1 MRLPYYRFLNDTSF
15 NWTGFLLLLS
25 AKVTGAFSSLTRPER
40 VKVLVLD
47 DSVVKRNR
55 SKAVE
60 LLARV
65 YDHVEH
71 KYQKGFTMLTLGC
84 PAGKFVPENT
94 GISAFRLLSELHR
107 KIRDS
112 VLEAYS
118 HSEDDCPMEA
128 DAEEPE
134 QTVP

>member
-1 MRLPYYRFLNDTSF
+1 M
-15 NWTGFLLLLS
+15 LLS

-55 SKAVE
+55 SKVVE
-60 LLARV
+60 FFARV